1 VGRRLARIVTRWAV
15 RSGIRANQ
23 VTLTS
28 LAVAL
33 LAALSFATGARAGL
47 IAGAL
52 VLQISYVLGCADGE
66 IARYT
71 REVTPFGG
79 WFDAVSERVKEYAVY
94 AGLCIGAVRA
104 GDRVWILAAAMLAV
118 QAYRQMVDA
127 GFAARSAEW
136 RAEEAPEPLTLPI
149 NLRDDVPAAADAEP
163 SAPAT
168 GRPQGSSGG
177 TGSHRAVSSGFPRG
191 AVELLDN
198 TNKVPALV
206 WLKRTLTMP
215 VGERWLVISI
225 VAALYG
231 PREVFLALLAVT
243 TVAALYMTA
252 GRMLRSM
259 VHA

>member
-1 VGRRLARIVTRWAV
+1 
-15 RSGIRANQ
+15 
-23 VTLTS
+23 VTLGA
-28 LAVAL
+28 LGVAL
-33 LAALSFATGARAGL
+33 LAAVSFATGARVGL
-47 IAGAL
+47 VAGAL
-52 VLQISYVLGCADGE
+52 VLQVSYVLGCADGE

-71 REVTPFGG
+71 RRLTPFGG

-104 GDRVWILAAAMLAV
+104 GDRVWTLAAAMLAV

-127 GFAARSAEW
+127 GFAVKSAEW

-149 NLRDDVPAAADAEP
+149 NLRDDLPTAANGDP

-168 GRPQGSSGG
+168 DRSHGPSGG
-177 TGSHRAVSSGFPRG
+177 GSHRAAGSSFPRG
-191 AVELLDN
+191 AMDLLNSADR
-198 TNKVPALV
+198 VPALV
-206 WLKRTLTMP
+206 WLKRTVTMP

-243 TVAALYMTA
+243 TVAALYMTV